1 MQRSL
6 KKIVVLFFLFIPLFI
21 IAQKIVNQPKN
32 MQEVIGR
39 NNSEQKQ
46 WVYRVSPKYVQKAW
60 INHYSMNFTLPQ
72 KPVAPLMGIGYNNLN
87 SAEKSI
93 LPPKYYL
100 QSLGF
105 FCQQEF
111 KFEKNTSVPLRFR
124 LGSLDYVNY
133 LEQKPNAAGLIN
145 KPM

>member
-6 KKIVVLFFLFIPLFI
+6 KKIVVPFFLFLPLFTM
-21 IAQKIVNQPKN
+21 AQKLFHQPGN

-39 NNSEQKQ
+39 NNSEQEQ
-46 WVYRVSPKYVQKAW
+46 WTYRFSPKYVQKAA
-60 INHYSMNFTLPQ
+60 INYSSFSFTISQ
-72 KPVAPLMGIGYNNLN
+72 KSFAPVVGISYGNTDPI
-87 SAEKSI
+87 SHFI
-93 LPPKYYL
+93 LSKNYYE

-105 FCQQEF
+105 FCQQEL

-133 LEQKPNAAGLIN
+133 LEQKPNEGTVIK